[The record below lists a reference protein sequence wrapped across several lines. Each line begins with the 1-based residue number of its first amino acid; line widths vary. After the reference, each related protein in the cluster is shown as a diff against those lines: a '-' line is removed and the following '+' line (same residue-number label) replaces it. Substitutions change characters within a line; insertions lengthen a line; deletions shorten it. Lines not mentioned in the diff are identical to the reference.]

1 MDATL
6 ESRIKRALDQV
17 QLSDEFRDDLLDAL
31 RDEFEDTDITFRK
44 RAALED
50 AGFELG
56 DLDSESA
63 AELYDALA
71 SGYTSD
77 WFARVKRIADELEV
91 ELADEFEALSKGAQA
106 NTAFHQ
112 RGFKW

>member
-63 AELYDALA
+63 AELYDALG

>member
-1 MDATL
+1 MDAIL
-6 ESRIKRALDQV
+6 ESRINNALNQV
-17 QLSDEFRDDLLDAL
+17 QLSDELRADLLDVL

-56 DLDSESA
+56 DLDSEDA
-63 AELYDALA
+63 AELYDALS

-106 NTAFHQ
+106 TTAFRQ
-112 RGFKW
+112 GEFKW